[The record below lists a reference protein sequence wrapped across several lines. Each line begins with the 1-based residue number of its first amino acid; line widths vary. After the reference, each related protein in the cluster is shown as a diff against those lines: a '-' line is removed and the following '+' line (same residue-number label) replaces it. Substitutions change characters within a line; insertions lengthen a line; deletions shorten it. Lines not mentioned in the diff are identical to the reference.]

1 MATQPT
7 NSSLYSFSSPHPV
20 LLISLTLFQN
30 GGHGKYRHQEKGP
43 EADPGTFILK
53 DGQEKRE
60 VLGIPN
66 EACGEQRR
74 RRCEQRKRGCC
85 NADREDNPGG
95 IKGRIQ
101 KRWNV

>member
-60 VLGIPN
+60 VLGIPD

-74 RRCEQRKRGCC
+74 RRCEQR
-85 NADREDNPGG
+85 REDAVMQT
-95 IKGRIQ
+95 GRTT
-101 KRWNV
+101 REE